1 MHSLS
6 QDEKSKI
13 HAVYVAVYNLPF
25 KTQQKST
32 LLTTLMGGADWSW
45 RVTGI
50 TVGALEALAAN
61 DYRYVKGKV
70 CRAHLVARIDT
81 ARAVF
86 EIPQPL
92 PEDQFF
98 TRIWK
103 NDKTV
108 IATKSENKT
117 GGTLPKALPIDSNLG
132 MFTCNPLVGFK
143 CGKKEA
149 DFLRNLHKAYKA
161 GVVAVKESVP
171 EL

>member
-13 HAVYVAVYNLPF
+13 HAVYVAIYNLPYSTQR
-25 KTQQKST
+25 KTIM
-32 LLTTLMGGADWSW
+32 LTALMGGTDWSW

-50 TVGALEALAAN
+50 TVGALEVLALN
-61 DYRYVKGKV
+61 SYRYVKGKI

-92 PEDQFF
+92 PENQFF
-98 TRIWK
+98 TRIWE

-117 GGTLPKALPIDSNLG
+117 GGTLPRAVPINCNLG
-132 MFTCNPLVGFK
+132 MFICNRLVGFK
-143 CGKKEA
+143 HGKKEA
-149 DFLRNLHKAYKA
+149 DFLRKLHADYIE
-161 GVVAVKESVP
+161 GAVLPVP
-171 EL
+171 